1 MPKRKPVT
9 HVTDPVRAK
18 VMHETGTGF
27 YAPFPPSRE
36 GVVAYLR
43 LYNETRPGWDQP
55 PELGVL
61 RAPYADTVTGYPL
74 PIPEGTW
81 AAFNDPMRVIR
92 KLADLLWEQGRTDHA
107 LLRNIDRPMLADMV
121 GVYFMHEGWAPP
133 RGKELQAVQT
143 MQAGMRYR
151 ISETADRRETRAVLA
166 VQVDG
171 VVHSTT
177 LYRDSPRDVH
187 HMSWDPN
194 DPAQTNDGIGGTMV
208 RPLLEVAYGLIK
220 TLRPEYANQPDEER
234 P

>member
-1 MPKRKPVT
+1 MAKRKPVT
-9 HVTDPVRAK
+9 HVTDPGRIK
-18 VMHETGTGF
+18 ELSDTGGGF
-27 YAPFPPSRE
+27 YAPVPPSRE
-36 GVVAYLR
+36 GVMAYLR
-43 LYNETRPGWDQP
+43 LYNETRPGWDEP

-61 RAPYADTVTGYPL
+61 RAPYSDTVTGYAL

-92 KLADLLWEQGRTDHA
+92 KIADLLWEQGRTDHA
-107 LLRNIDRPMLADMV
+107 LVRAIDPSMLADMV

-143 MQAGMRYR
+143 MQQGFRYR
-151 ISETADRRETRAVLA
+151 LSETSDRRETRAVTAL
-166 VQVDG
+166 QVDG

-177 LYRDSPRDVH
+177 QYRDAPHEVH

-194 DPAQTNDGIGGTMV
+194 DPADTNCIGGNMA

-220 TLRPEYANQPDEER
+220 TLRPAYANTPDEDT